1 MNSSSDSLA
10 EESRSNTASPL
21 HAAWRSA
28 PIGRGALIACLL
40 LLLALTGCAGRSGD
54 ASLTVING
62 VDGAL
67 CSVRVK
73 KASSQTFW
81 GRNRLRSGQRL
92 EPGASLT
99 LALPAG
105 YNDADAHLCDDAA
118 HSGYMRYDIQVDAQV
133 GGVWRVG
140 E

>member
-1 MNSSSDSLA
+1 MYYSSDSLA
-10 EESRSNTASPL
+10 EESRKNTASTPR
-21 HAAWRSA
+21 AARYSA

-40 LLLALTGCAGRSGD
+40 LLLALTGCAGRPGD

-105 YNDADAHLCDDAA
+105 YYDADAHLCDDAA
-118 HSGYMRYDIQVDAQV
+118 DPGYMRYDIHVDAQA